1 MGTLEIRDLTFT
13 YPLGDRPA
21 LRHVSLKLEP
31 GSFTLL
37 CGPSGCGK
45 TTLLR
50 HLKTVLTHHGGRT
63 GAVLLDGE
71 ALSAV
76 PEREQAAKIGFVL
89 QQPEDQIVTDKVW
102 HELAFGLEN
111 LGVASETLRLRVGEM
126 ASFFGIHTWFDQST
140 DTLSGGQKQLLN
152 LAAVMAM
159 QPEILVLD
167 EPTAQL
173 DPIAA
178 GEFLRAVQR
187 LNRELGVTVLL
198 SEHRLEQALP
208 MADHVIVLTDGAVR
222 AAGTAEEIS
231 RAMADD
237 PFFLAFPAQIRL
249 WAALGFPGECPM
261 DVRGGRALLR
271 AHPPKAEKEP
281 LPQPSEPAGET
292 AVSLREVWFR
302 YDRSAPDVLRGLSLD
317 ARRGE
322 LFAVVGG
329 NGSGKSTVL
338 SLLSGAAKPY
348 RGKVLAKGRKIL
360 ALPQDPRTLFWQSSV
375 REALQASGA
384 GDAAVQEMAERL
396 DLAAVLN
403 RDPLD
408 LSGGEQQRAALAVLL
423 LRQPEV
429 LLLDEPTKGMDAAF
443 RAAFG
448 DLLHGLCAEGL
459 TVILVSHDIPFCARY
474 AHRAGLLFDGQLLSA
489 LSARAF
495 FTGNHFYTTDTN
507 RMARPWLPD
516 ALLPEE
522 VIDACRKNSP
532 SV

>member
-13 YPLGDRPA
+13 YPLADRPA
-21 LRHVSLKLEP
+21 LRRVSLSLEP

-50 HLKTVLTHHGGRT
+50 HLKTVLAPHGEQT

-71 ALSAV
+71 TLSAV
-76 PEREQAAKIGFVL
+76 SEREQAARIGFVL

-111 LGVASETLRLRVGEM
+111 LGVETETLRLRVGEM

-159 QPEILVLD
+159 QPEILILD

-178 GEFLRAVQR
+178 GEFLRAVER

-198 SEHRLEQALP
+198 SEHRLEQALC
-208 MADHVIVLTDGAVR
+208 MADTVIVLSDGAVR
-222 AAGTAEEIS
+222 AAGSAEAVS

-237 PFFLAFPAQIRL
+237 PFFLAFPAPIRL
-249 WAALGFPGECPM
+249 WAALGFPGACPM

-271 AHPPKAEKEP
+271 AHPPEAAEPP
-281 LPQPSEPAGET
+281 LPPAEPAGET
-292 AVSLREVWFR
+292 AVSLQEVWFR
-302 YDRSAPDVLRGLSLD
+302 YDRSGSDVLRGLRLQ

-322 LFAVVGG
+322 LLAVVGG

-338 SLLSGAAKPY
+338 SLITGALRPY
-348 RGKVLAKGRKIL
+348 RGRVLTGGRRIL
-360 ALPQDPRTLFWQSSV
+360 ALPQDPRSLFWQSSV
-375 REALQASGA
+375 RDALRDCGA
-384 GDAAVQEMAERL
+384 DDAAVAEMVERL
-396 DLAAVLN
+396 ALDACLD

-408 LSGGEQQRAALAVLL
+408 LSGGEQQRAALAMLL
-423 LRQPEV
+423 LRCPEV

-448 DLLHGLCAEGL
+448 ALLRQLCAEGL

-474 AHRAGLLFDGQLLSA
+474 ADRAGLLFDGQLLSEA
-489 LSARAF
+489 PARAF

-522 VIDACRKNSP
+522 VIAACSKNSP

>member
-13 YPLGDRPA
+13 YPLAERPA
-21 LRHVSLKLEP
+21 LRGVSLSLEP

-50 HLKTVLTHHGGRT
+50 HLKTVLTPHGKRS

-71 ALSAV
+71 TLSAV
-76 PEREQAAKIGFVL
+76 SEREQAARIGFVL

-111 LGVASETLRLRVGEM
+111 LGVEPETLRLRVGEM
-126 ASFFGIHTWFDQST
+126 ASFFGIQNWFDQST

-159 QPEILVLD
+159 QPEVLILD

-208 MADHVIVLTDGAVR
+208 MADTVIVMSDGAVR
-222 AAGTAEEIS
+222 AAGSAEEIS
-231 RAMADD
+231 RVLADD
-237 PFFLAFPAQIRL
+237 PFFLAFPAPIRL
-249 WAALGFPGECPM
+249 WAALGFPGACPM

-271 AHPPKAEKEP
+271 AHPPKAAAAP
-281 LPQPSEPAGET
+281 LPPEESAGEC

-302 YDRSAPDVLRGLSLD
+302 YDRAGSDVLRGLSLE

-338 SLLSGAAKPY
+338 SLLSGALKPY
-348 RGKVLAKGRKIL
+348 RGKVQTQGRRVL
-360 ALPQDPRTLFWQSSV
+360 ALPQDPRTLFWQSTV
-375 REALQASGA
+375 LDALRDSGA
-384 GDAAVQEMAERL
+384 GDAAAAEMAERL
-396 DLAAVLN
+396 ELTAVLN

-408 LSGGEQQRAALAVLL
+408 LSGGEQQRAALAMLL
-423 LRQPEV
+423 LRQPEA

-448 DLLHGLCAEGL
+448 ELLRRLCAEGL

-474 AHRAGLLFDGQLLSA
+474 AHRAGLLFDGQLLSEG
-489 LSARAF
+489 SARGF

-507 RMARPWLPD
+507 RMARPWLPG

-522 VIDACRKNSP
+522 VIGACSQNSP